1 MPSVLLVGERCNTRY
16 WRPRL
21 VADDD
26 LRVRARVGAFRTLA
40 SRSRLVACGLRWD
53 AAMNLLWPEG
63 QPPGP
68 WDERLARRV
77 ASLMLRESHD
87 VYLLAG
93 RRVAR
98 AFGLVDVTI
107 PSLWRVQ
114 GKSLLVVPHPSGLN
128 RLWNDPLVRAR
139 VQELWEEV
147 TRVDTCVV

>member
-1 MPSVLLVGERCNTRY
+1 
-16 WRPRL
+16 
-21 VADDD
+21 
-26 LRVRARVGAFRTLA
+26 
-40 SRSRLVACGLRWD
+40 
-53 AAMNLLWPEG
+53 MNLLWPEG